1 MNVLAE
7 TEGRIYGAITINVPG
22 DFASLFPGMLF
33 SCMIWDHAGRFT
45 EAQRAVVARL
55 LLQAGCRYVVCG
67 GQNCE
72 AWHDAVDAEFVRQ
85 HMDDPDE
92 VREAVHVMTTWHA
105 DESAD
110 DVAFFFVLNTNFDDH
125 DFVCYLVLHVG
136 DGRTK
141 EEVDAAVRRWAL
153 NKKEV

>member
-1 MNVLAE
+1 MNVL
-7 TEGRIYGAITINVPG
+7 
-22 DFASLFPGMLF
+22 
-33 SCMIWDHAGRFT
+33 
-45 EAQRAVVARL
+45 
-55 LLQAGCRYVVCG
+55 
-67 GQNCE
+67 
-72 AWHDAVDAEFVRQ
+72 VDTEFVRQ

-110 DVAFFFVLNTNFDDH
+110 DVVFFFVRNTNFDDH

-141 EEVDAAVRRWAL
+141 EEVDAAVRKYAL
-153 NKKEV
+153 NRDAV